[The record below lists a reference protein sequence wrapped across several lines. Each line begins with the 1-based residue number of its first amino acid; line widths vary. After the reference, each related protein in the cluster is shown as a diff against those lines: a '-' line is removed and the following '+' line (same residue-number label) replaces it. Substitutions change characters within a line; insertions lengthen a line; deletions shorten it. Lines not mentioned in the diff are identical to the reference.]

1 MKYRYSSQTMKKNQ
15 NLSDTQKTSQIKL
28 LKKMVSRFL
37 QLNIAQKMYLGI
49 FPLLVLIVFISVFA
63 LAKLNQLTSLNES
76 ILGVNI
82 PAQKDIM
89 KMRGIAID
97 QESIIRRYIILK
109 DEEFLKVFNDKGGQ
123 FLKTFNE
130 FQNYSDE
137 LDIPFDDLEEAYTSY
152 SRTLLTGIKVLE
164 KSKAKLE
171 DFEQAIRVRQT
182 ELLNLLSS
190 ASAIAKWDQ
199 NEKAAA
205 SASIGSVAFKF
216 ALGLCII
223 GIILSAAGAALVAR
237 NIIGSIKKLHLATE
251 MISQGNFD
259 YRPDIDNKD
268 ELGDLAD
275 AFVSMA
281 ERLKSLE
288 EMYLDSS
295 PLTRLP
301 GGVAIENMLKKR
313 IDAKKLFA
321 FCLLDIDNFK
331 SFNDHYGYAKG
342 NEMIQE
348 TASIIEQ
355 TINTKGSD
363 DDFIGHIGGD
373 DFVLLTTP
381 DKYKMMCRTVIEE
394 FDEKAPTYYVKE
406 DRDRGFIVGENRQ
419 GQKVTFPLASISI
432 AVVTNQH
439 RILNNHIQVGE
450 IAAEIKEH
458 SKSITG
464 SSMVVDQRQGPEF
477 ESERDGKLI
486 NFPGKGK

>member
-1 MKYRYSSQTMKKNQ
+1 
-15 NLSDTQKTSQIKL
+15 
-28 LKKMVSRFL
+28 MVSRFL

-49 FPLLVLIVFISVFA
+49 LPLLVLIVFISIFA
-63 LAKLNQLTSLNES
+63 LVKLNQLTSLNQS
-76 ILGVNI
+76 IMGVNI
-82 PAQKDIM
+82 PAQEDVK
-89 KMRGIAID
+89 KMREIAID
-97 QESIIRRYIILK
+97 QESIIRRFMILK
-109 DEEFLKVFNDKGGQ
+109 DEEFLKVFNDKGSQ
-123 FLKTFNE
+123 FLTTFNK
-130 FQNYSDE
+130 FTSYADE

-152 SRTLLTGIKVLE
+152 SSTLLTGIKVLDDSP
-164 KSKAKLE
+164 KKLE
-171 DFEQAIRVRQT
+171 EFEQTIRVGQT
-182 ELLNLLSS
+182 ELLNILSS
-190 ASAIAKWDQ
+190 ASAIAEWDQ

-205 SASIGSVAFKF
+205 SASIGSMAFKF
-216 ALGLCII
+216 ALGLCVI
-223 GIILSAAGAALVAR
+223 GIFMSAAGAALVAR
-237 NIIGSIKKLHLATE
+237 NIIGAIKKLHLATE

-259 YRPDIDNKD
+259 YRPEIDNKD

-281 ERLKSLE
+281 ERLKNLE

-295 PLTRLP
+295 PLTRMP
-301 GGVAIENMLKKR
+301 GGLAIENMLKKR
-313 IDAKKLFA
+313 IDERKLFA
-321 FCLLDIDNFK
+321 FCLMDIDNFK

-355 TINTKGSD
+355 TIATKGSD
-363 DDFIGHIGGD
+363 EDFIGHIGGD

-394 FDEKAPTYYVKE
+394 FDERTPAYYVKE
-406 DRDRGFIVGENRQ
+406 DRERGFIVGENRQ

-458 SKSITG
+458 SKSIAG

-477 ESERDGKLI
+477 EAERDGKLI
-486 NFPGKGK
+486 NFPSKGK